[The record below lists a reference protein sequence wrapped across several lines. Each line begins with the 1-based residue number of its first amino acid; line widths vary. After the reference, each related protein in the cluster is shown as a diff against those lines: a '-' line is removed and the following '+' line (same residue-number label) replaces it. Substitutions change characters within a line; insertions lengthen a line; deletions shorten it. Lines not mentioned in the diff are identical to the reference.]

1 MTVHSGVLKSWVP
14 AVPHTRCNALKSALS
29 NRSSNDG
36 QKAASSSGFNWHAGR
51 HYTQH
56 PWPVLHS
63 CSALPRCH
71 LSFSDRQWLNEFTLQ
86 LGRFT
91 TALLPCEP
99 SLIISRAVRVTRR
112 RHVWVLAVRRQAELL
127 SCNSLSVPTGAY
139 PAPGSKKCECNSQI
153 CRSTVLRNI
162 LRQECTWQN
171 YQWS

>member
-1 MTVHSGVLKSWVP
+1 MPKWLFTAVFWKAESQLCLTHVLTLWKVLSLTGVL
-14 AVPHTRCNALKSALS
+14 TTDR
-29 NRSSNDG
+29 R
-36 QKAASSSGFNWHAGR
+36 
-51 HYTQH
+51 
-56 PWPVLHS
+56 
-63 CSALPRCH
+63 LPRALALIGALAAATHSIPGQSCTLVQH
-71 LSFSDRQWLNEFTLQ
+71 SLSFSDRQWLNEFTLQ

-91 TALLPCEP
+91 IALLPCEP
-99 SLIISRAVRVTRR
+99 SLIISRAVCVTRCG
-112 RHVWVLAVRRQAELL
+112 HVWVLAVRRQAELL